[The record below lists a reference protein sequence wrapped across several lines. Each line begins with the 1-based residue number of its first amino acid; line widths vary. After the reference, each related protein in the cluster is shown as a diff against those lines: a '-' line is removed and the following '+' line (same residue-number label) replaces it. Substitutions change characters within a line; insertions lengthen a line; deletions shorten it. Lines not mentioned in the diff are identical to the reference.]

1 MSKDTKTTD
10 AFDANDS
17 NRLGLAERS
26 MLLKLTGPQPRLC
39 YPTVRLSML
48 SGSVVEK
55 YIISADDKEKVL
67 KDLYPFDNI
76 PAMDSRMVDIHT
88 DKVFTVKDF
97 MVVRE
102 GDGNFL
108 VSPYYA
114 EAGGTVLDWMPAKA
128 DCCLS
133 CQSVR
138 AADMQGKGKA
148 IAVCVNFK
156 KHTS

>member
-1 MSKDTKTTD
+1 MDKEMKTTT
-10 AFDANDS
+10 APDANDS

-48 SGSVVEK
+48 NGSVVEK
-55 YIISADDKEKVL
+55 YIISDTDKEKVL
-67 KDLYPFDNI
+67 KKLYPFDDI
-76 PAMDSRMVDIHT
+76 PSMDSRMVDIHT
-88 DKVFTVKDF
+88 DKAFIVKDF

-114 EAGGTVLDWMPAKA
+114 EAGGTVLDWMPADGRLCHFLQKEEEPEA
-128 DCCLS
+128 E
-133 CQSVR
+133 
-138 AADMQGKGKA
+138 
-148 IAVCVNFK
+148 NNK
-156 KHTS
+156 KLVVIVGVVKPKH